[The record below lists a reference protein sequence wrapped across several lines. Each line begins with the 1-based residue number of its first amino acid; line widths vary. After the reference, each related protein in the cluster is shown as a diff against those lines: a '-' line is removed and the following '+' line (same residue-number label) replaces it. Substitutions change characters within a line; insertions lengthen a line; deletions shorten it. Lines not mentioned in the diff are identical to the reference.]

1 MTTVL
6 HSIPVNNVF
15 ILLVGKIDIGH
26 VRLNFWDLGGQE
38 ELQSLW
44 DKVSNVDHVRRG
56 WGLKS
61 LGDEFLYVKVILSLY
76 LSSL

>member
-1 MTTVL
+1 M
-6 HSIPVNNVF
+6 PVNTVF

-44 DKVSNVDHVRRG
+44 DKVSNEDHVQRGGGSGRRG
-56 WGLKS
+56 VS
-61 LGDEFLYVKVILSLY
+61 FYIFRSF
-76 LSSL
+76 